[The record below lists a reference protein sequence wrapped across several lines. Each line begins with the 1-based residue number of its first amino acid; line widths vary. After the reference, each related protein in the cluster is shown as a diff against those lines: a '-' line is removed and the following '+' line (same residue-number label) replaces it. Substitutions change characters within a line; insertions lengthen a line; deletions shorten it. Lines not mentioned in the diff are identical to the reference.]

1 MSFRKKAEMLRSKMR
16 DENLDAY
23 IIYSADPHKSVAVAD
38 HWRTVRWI
46 SQKIKRHFG
55 LMDAMFSKRKRNLPV
70 LESNDTA

>member
-46 SQKIKRHFG
+46 SGFTGWAQ
-55 LMDAMFSKRKRNLPV
+55 
-70 LESNDTA
+70 